1 MIHRPLPLHDRLDW
15 AELKLARLDE
25 AVETFLQD
33 QAVTTVSKPNADATE
48 YVISVEKGIDSIPFD
63 IGMMIGEV
71 AHHARSTLDWLA
83 WSIARNPCNDT
94 TFPIWTSP
102 SIDKNGKLIQP
113 FVAGGL
119 AKDAKRL
126 VKLLQPYVAWK
137 AEPTASPLYWLRE
150 LDNIDKHRHIVAT
163 ACADGGYLRQL
174 STSVRGTLTSERFRS
189 ELKPGKPIARVTCS
203 EPNPDLEFDY
213 QPILYIGVSDVAPS
227 LDELNIVGELRYA
240 MVQHVRR
247 IVLAFAKTGL
257 LRR

>member
-1 MIHRPLPLHDRLDW
+1 VAIGRPLTAEMIHRPLPLHDRLDW

-126 VKLLQPYVAWK
+126 VKLLLNRSG
-137 AEPTASPLYWLRE
+137 EF
-150 LDNIDKHRHIVAT
+150 
-163 ACADGGYLRQL
+163 GGGFY
-174 STSVRGTLTSERFRS
+174 
-189 ELKPGKPIARVTCS
+189 
-203 EPNPDLEFDY
+203 
-213 QPILYIGVSDVAPS
+213 
-227 LDELNIVGELRYA
+227 
-240 MVQHVRR
+240 
-247 IVLAFAKTGL
+247 
-257 LRR
+257 